1 MIGFIETSFIYV
13 DGASSPLLS
22 PKPSTEIRI
31 RRISGTSGSPSHPV
45 GRLRTLSTSSQGSTR
60 VRTLSGSSSA
70 SVGKTPGQFLAL
82 SNIQQGP
89 SESAAGANDMQPG
102 SLVFVQSNPSVD
114 EKGKVTPG
122 LVHIYMV
129 SSPSSTNTPS
139 ASKEPSS
146 GATCTPGGFKSNQ
159 FSLMRTPDSETD
171 EREKKVFHCPSILG
185 KSQKR
190 SPLSPRKMED
200 LPEGKSLSHT
210 LSESQTLLEQ
220 DSALPVIDLNCV
232 DSDLQTV
239 EVMHV
244 DETLVASQG
253 ESSYN
258 VVTAGTTT
266 SNEELVEQTENV
278 VSDHVEIVNEHEE
291 IVCVEITAKND
302 NIGE

>member
-1 MIGFIETSFIYV
+1 
-13 DGASSPLLS
+13 
-22 PKPSTEIRI
+22 
-31 RRISGTSGSPSHPV
+31 
-45 GRLRTLSTSSQGSTR
+45 
-60 VRTLSGSSSA
+60 
-70 SVGKTPGQFLAL
+70 
-82 SNIQQGP
+82 
-89 SESAAGANDMQPG
+89 MQPG

-139 ASKEPSS
+139 ASKEPVS

-185 KSQKR
+185 KSPKR
-190 SPLSPRKMED
+190 SPLSLRKMED
-200 LPEGKSLSHT
+200 MSEGKSLSHT

-220 DSALPVIDLNCV
+220 DSALPVSEINCV
-232 DSDLQTV
+232 NTDLQTV

-244 DETLVASQG
+244 DEAMDASQDDL
-253 ESSYN
+253 SYN
-258 VVTAGTTT
+258 VVTAGD
-266 SNEELVEQTENV
+266 EELVEHTENV
-278 VSDHVEIVNEHEE
+278 VSDHVDIANEDEE
-291 IVCVEITAKND
+291 IVYVEITAKND